1 MFHFPFMGRPMAY
14 SDRKQNLDT
23 RSVQQDSLNLK
34 NLSPDLSMLLSLTLK
49 DGMNQNVLPILESI
63 EPFLEPKDR
72 QAIGN
77 ILGMQDQ
84 VKRLRMYDHTHSM
97 NTGYQDLS
105 KSERQLSLIRA
116 LSRFAGG
123 DAKNIMQ
130 QMENSMQQQFEMG
143 RMMKRMESMQ
153 DMDMND
159 PMAMFEMLE
168 MFMPKGQSNE
178 FQNITNMMNL
188 FKNMSGKDMSGF
200 MKNFMGQK

>member
-1 MFHFPFMGRPMAY
+1 
-14 SDRKQNLDT
+14 
-23 RSVQQDSLNLK
+23 
-34 NLSPDLSMLLSLTLK
+34 
-49 DGMNQNVLPILESI
+49 MNQNVLPILESI